1 MKIEKDQKKF
11 FDLHAASRQK
21 KGLLSSLLITSF
33 FYRLAVVEI
42 REGFRWLSD
51 RSSILDYGCGTG
63 ETIDLFL
70 TITNSQPERIVGID
84 LSDACIE
91 IAKSLY
97 PYEFYVVPDNS
108 LSFLSPASLSGAF
121 MVGILHHTE
130 SHQKILDEIYRVL
143 EPGGKFLIV
152 DMTKNNP
159 LIEFARAFFPYAP
172 KRIQQMFP
180 DDLVIDRTI
189 PEKLRVDVDETIAAL
204 KKAGFTVELVTY
216 GHLFFFIFDW
226 FERMTHLNISKTKF
240 NVIYSWIHRFEK
252 RLLTMRFFKNR
263 AHLFAIQAVK
273 TH

>member
-11 FDLHAASRQK
+11 FDLYAASHQK
-21 KGLLSSLLITSF
+21 KEPLNSF
-33 FYRLAVVEI
+33 LFELAVVEI
-42 REGFRWLSD
+42 RDGFRWLSD
-51 RSSILDYGCGTG
+51 CSSVLDYGCGTG

-70 TITNSQPERIVGID
+70 STTHSRPARIVGID
-84 LSDACIE
+84 LSDVSIE
-91 IAKSLY
+91 VAKSRY

-108 LSFLSPASLSGAF
+108 LSFLSSASLSGAF
-121 MVGILHHTE
+121 MLGILHHTE

-143 EPGGKFLIV
+143 EPWGKFLIV

-159 LIEFARAFFPYAP
+159 LIEFARALFPYAP

-189 PEKLRVDVDETIAAL
+189 PEKLHVDVDETIAAL
-204 KKAGFTVELVTY
+204 KRAGFSVELVTY
-216 GHLFFFIFDW
+216 GHLFYFVFDW
-226 FERMTHLNISKTKF
+226 FERLTRLNISKTKF
-240 NVIYSWIHRFEK
+240 KVIYSWIHRFEK